1 MDVGRFDA
9 VVVGAGTAGSNAA
22 YQLARR
28 GLSVALI
35 ERRPAAL
42 AGAQWHNGVLAW
54 QFARAG
60 LDAPVPPEA
69 GSTGGTFHSF
79 GPDGSRGPT
88 ISPGPI
94 MRADMAL
101 LGERLRGLARERG
114 VVVMDGV
121 EHVELVHRGDRL
133 AALGVRWDD
142 TDGGA
147 RPNRLEADLFVDA
160 SGRGG
165 ALRRRSVVLDRWCP
179 PVRGPEL
186 CGAGDFVVRIADRD
200 GAKRFLERH
209 GAEAGEHVNRLGT
222 HGGWSTRSISIPE
235 GLDEA
240 HILVGCIADGRFASV
255 PRLMDDARKAE
266 PWLGEVISGGT
277 GVIPLRRPYARLTA
291 PGLALVGDAAC
302 QVFPVHGS
310 GIGLGLIAGRML
322 ADAVAAEAA
331 AGSGDIG
338 SAEALGRY
346 QIAFHQEMGPDLAAF
361 DGVRRMTT
369 AIGSEGVA
377 KMVRAGLLSETMTLA
392 GLDQR
397 WASPAPAE
405 AAQMAARLATRPTLA
420 AQMLPALARAQA
432 ARTLATR
439 YPEDLDDL
447 VLARWDRRMARTLG
461 QPPA

>member
-1 MDVGRFDA
+1 MEVGRFDA
-9 VVVGAGTAGSNAA
+9 VVVGAGTAGANAA

-28 GLSVALI
+28 GLTVGLI

-42 AGAQWHNGVLAW
+42 GGAQWHNGVLAW

-60 LDAPVPPEA
+60 LDAPAPPEA
-69 GSTGGTFHSF
+69 GSKGGTFHSF

-101 LGERLRGLARERG
+101 LGERLRGLAEERG
-114 VVVMDGV
+114 VAVMDGV
-121 EHVELVHRGDRL
+121 EHLELVHSDDRL
-133 AALGVRWDD
+133 VALEVRWDG
-142 TDGGA
+142 TA
-147 RPNRLEADLFVDA
+147 TSSRPSRLEAALFVDA

-165 ALRRRSVVLDRWCP
+165 ALRRRSAVLDRWCP

-186 CGAGDFVVRIADRD
+186 CAAGDYVLRIADRD

-209 GAEAGEHVNRLGT
+209 GAEPGEHVNRLGT
-222 HGGWSTRSISIPE
+222 HGGWSTRSITIPE
-235 GLDEA
+235 GLDEV
-240 HILVGCIADGRFASV
+240 HILVGCIADGRFGSV
-255 PRLMDDARKAE
+255 PRLMDDARRAE

-291 PGLALVGDAAC
+291 PGLALVGDAAS

-331 AGSGDIG
+331 RGGDIG
-338 SAEALGRY
+338 SATTLGRY
-346 QIAFHQEMGPDLAAF
+346 QVAFHHEMGPDLAAF

-369 AIGSEGVA
+369 AIGSDGVTR
-377 KMVRAGLLSETMTLA
+377 MVRAGLLSETMTLA

-397 WASPAPAE
+397 WGTPSPAESAVM
-405 AAQMAARLATRPTLA
+405 ATRLAARPKLA
-420 AQMLPALARAQA
+420 AQMLPALGRAQA
-432 ARTLATR
+432 ARALAAR
-439 YPEDLDDL
+439 YPDDLDDL
-447 VLARWDRRMARTLG
+447 VLARWDRRMSRTLG
-461 QPPA
+461 APPS